1 MTYRIV
7 RFSTGETFAAFVEH
21 ADAVA
26 AARDLARLHGEP
38 FAIRAALQYD
48 NELLAYINGR
58 PRLVKP

>member
-7 RFSTGETFAAFVEH
+7 RFATGETFAAFTEH
-21 ADAVA
+21 AEAVA

-48 NELLAYINGR
+48 NELLTLIGGKTKAR
-58 PRLVKP
+58 